1 MKLIKSVWAK
11 ALAVLLIFTVICGV
25 VYPLVVTGIAQLLF
39 PNQANGSII
48 EVNGKKYGSV
58 LLAQQFTGDRYL
70 WGRIMNLDTKT
81 YTDSDGKPLMYAVP
95 SNLSPASDRYKQLVQ
110 DRVKKIQAADPEKKG
125 DPIPEDLV
133 TCSGSGLDPHI
144 SPAAAEYQVDR
155 VAKARNMSAQQVR
168 DVIAKYTGGKFL
180 GVFGED
186 TVNVLEVNL
195 ALDGILK

>member
-1 MKLIKSVWAK
+1 MSIIKSVWAK
-11 ALAVLLIFTVICGV
+11 ALAVLIAFTVLCGIL
-25 VYPLVVTGIAQLLF
+25 YPLAVTGLGQLLF

-58 LLAQQFTGDRYL
+58 LLAQQFTGNQYL
-70 WGRIMNLDTKT
+70 WGRVMNLDTKT
-81 YTDSDGKPLMYAVP
+81 FTDSSGKPIMYATP
-95 SNLSPASDRYKQLVQ
+95 SNLSPASDQYKKLIQE
-110 DRVKKIQAADPEKKG
+110 RIAKIQAADPEKKG
-125 DPIPEDLV
+125 TPIPEDLV
-133 TCSGSGLDPHI
+133 TCSGSGLDPHV

-155 VAKARNMSAQQVR
+155 IAKARNMSTQSVR
-168 DVIAKYTGGKFL
+168 NILAKYSSGKFL